1 MNAELPLD
9 EQVDDAKPIDAAKL
23 RALLRRK
30 YPADQYAM
38 LYEVRDAAGFS
49 AKRSADVMLIGL
61 WPSRGNMVEGM
72 EVKISRS
79 DWLREL
85 KKPEKAEA
93 FFEFCDRWWV
103 VASTPDIVKRSELP
117 PTWGLMVPRGS
128 GLGVLVEA
136 PMLKPSPVDR
146 SLLAAMLKRA
156 TDTAADSPEVQAL
169 IDLRV
174 KNATDKVD
182 QRIEWATR
190 NLTDENKRL
199 KEAFAEFEKA
209 SGLAISKW
217 NAGDIGA
224 AVKLVMRGEHNHRMR
239 SLQAIKSQARD
250 LVEWLDKH
258 VPDSEPS
265 DEVEHIS
272 DKKA

>member
-1 MNAELPLD
+1 MSAELPLE
-9 EQVDDAKPIDAAKL
+9 EQVEDDGKPIDAGKL
-23 RALLRRK
+23 RSLLRRK

-103 VASTPDIVKRSELP
+103 IASSPDIVKISELP
-117 PTWGLMVPRGS
+117 PTWGLMVPRGK

-136 PMLKPSPVDR
+136 PILKPKPVDR

-169 IDLRV
+169 IELRV
-174 KNATDKVD
+174 KNATDRVD
-182 QRIEWATR
+182 ERINWATR

-217 NAGDIGA
+217 NAGDVGA
-224 AVKLVMRGEHNHRMR
+224 AVKIVMRGEHENRLRQLH
-239 SLQAIKSQARD
+239 SIKSQAKN
-250 LVEWLDKH
+250 LVEWLETN
-258 VPDSEPS
+258 VPDSAPQREA
-265 DEVEHIS
+265 
-272 DKKA
+272 K

>member
-1 MNAELPLD
+1 MNSELPLD
-9 EQVDDAKPIDAAKL
+9 EQVEGDAKPIDAVKL

-103 VASTPDIVKRSELP
+103 IAANPDIVKRTELP
-117 PTWGLMVPRGS
+117 PTWGLMVPRGN
-128 GLGVLVEA
+128 GLGILVEA
-136 PMLKPSPVDR
+136 PILKPTPVDR

-156 TDTAADSPEVQAL
+156 CDTAADSPEVQAL
-169 IDLRV
+169 IELRV
-174 KNATDKVD
+174 KNATEKVD
-182 QRIEWATR
+182 ARIDWATR
-190 NLTDENKRL
+190 NLTEENKRL

-217 NAGDIGA
+217 NAGDVGA
-224 AVKLVMRGEHNHRMR
+224 AVKLVMRGEHQNRLHA
-239 SLQAIKSQARD
+239 LQSIKNQAKS
-250 LVEWLDKH
+250 LVEWLEENI
-258 VPDSEPS
+258 PDPPQTNPQG
-265 DEVEHIS
+265 
-272 DKKA
+272 KQT